1 MKKTPGSPIDGSA
14 PAGYV
19 FYDGE
24 CDLCTRLVSRFGPR
38 VRPRGVSFLP
48 LQTTGAAEALGV
60 APERL
65 LDEMRFLAADGRV
78 FGGADAFVAV
88 ARLFWWGG
96 ILWPIMRL
104 PGAMGILRAGYR
116 AVASRRGCPSGTC
129 DRRRRDPAEDCPRP
143 ARSQSGTS
151 APSVEQ
157 ALPSPPRSLE
167 THSPARRRTS

>member
-24 CDLCTRLVSRFGPR
+24 CDLCTRLVLRFGPR
-38 VRPRGVSFLP
+38 VRARGVSFLP

-65 LDEMRFLAADGRV
+65 LDEMRLLAADGRV

-88 ARLFWWGG
+88 ARLFWWGR
-96 ILWPIMRL
+96 LLSPITRL
-104 PGAMGILRAGYR
+104 RALHAGYR
-116 AVASRRGCPSGTC
+116 GVASRRHCESRACSPPLSG
-129 DRRRRDPAEDCPRP
+129 PQRP
-143 ARSQSGTS
+143 ADRATTRG
-151 APSVEQ
+151 AP
-157 ALPSPPRSLE
+157 
-167 THSPARRRTS
+167 